1 MTTSREKISSS
12 ELETFKAQ
20 LPEDLSIAFGDEVTD
35 PFIESALYVFTG
47 DSYEDAD
54 LTWFLDW
61 SNGRWHVSL
70 QTTTYDYRNGE
81 LDVIGQLIANNYSSH
96 KND

>member
-1 MTTSREKISSS
+1 MTTSREKISDS

-20 LPEDLSIAFGDEVTD
+20 LPEELTVAFGDEVTN

-47 DSYEDAD
+47 DSYENAE

-70 QTTTYDYRNGE
+70 QTKTYDYRDGKFE
-81 LDVIGQLIANNYSSH
+81 EIGRIIANNYSAHTES
-96 KND
+96 